1 MKVILNQDIKT
12 LGKKGDI
19 KNVADGYAM
28 NFLFPKKMAQVATQ
42 ESIENIKTQNIKKKI
57 KQQTEEDGLKK
68 LLKKLKAK
76 KIVIKSRQKDGKLFG
91 SVTVKDV
98 VQALQKEDLEVSPN
112 SIIIKENIKKVGK
125 YEIEIKLAKGI
136 EGKMKLEIK

>member
-19 KNVADGYAM
+19 KNVADGYAR
-28 NFLFPKKMAQVATQ
+28 NFLLPKKLAQAATQ
-42 ESIENIKTQNIKKKI
+42 EAIKNIKTQNVKKKI
-57 KQQTEEDGLKK
+57 KQQTEEEGLKK
-68 LLKKLKAK
+68 LLEKLKAK

-91 SVTVKDV
+91 SVTAKDI
-98 VQALQKEDLEVSPN
+98 VQSLQKEDLEISPN
-112 SIIIKENIKKVGK
+112 CIIIKENIKNVGE